1 MTDTSPVNPESA
13 TPATAGQWLRAVR
26 LRQGV
31 HLAVLSAALK
41 VPVKSLE
48 HLEADRHE
56 ELPGATF
63 VRALALSV
71 CRQLRVEP
79 GPVLALLP
87 ERDAQVAAVPP
98 TLQAALP
105 AGSGLVRH
113 DHRLRFYVFLVV
125 LMLVL
130 IAGLLFWPARS
141 SLPSLPAAAPGPAVT
156 TVPAQAPIASVQ
168 ERADAVMGAVTA
180 PVVSAVSTAS
190 ASSASS
196 APGPLASALTSPPSA
211 GATMSAPAPAVLA
224 PGQAPSAPSTLPPPT
239 LYLQAAGEC
248 WVEVRDARG
257 QVVLSL
263 LMQAGQSQSIHQP
276 APLRVVLGNAAVM
289 QAQVRGQRLDLAQHT
304 KITVARFEVQP

>member
-1 MTDTSPVNPESA
+1 MTDTSPFNPESA

-113 DHRLRFYVFLVV
+113 DRRLRFYAFLVV

-130 IAGLLFWPARS
+130 IAGLLFWPASS

-156 TVPAQAPIASVQ
+156 TAPVQAPIASFQ
-168 ERADAVMGAVTA
+168 ARADAVTD
-180 PVVSAVSTAS
+180 
-190 ASSASS
+190 
-196 APGPLASALTSPPSA
+196 ALTSPDVNAASA
-211 GATMSAPAPAVLA
+211 VATASAAGPVASVLTSPPPTAATMSAPAPAVLA

-263 LMQAGQSQSIHQP
+263 VMQAGQSQSIYQP

-289 QAQVRGQRLDLAQHT
+289 QAQVRGQRLDLVPHT

>member
-13 TPATAGQWLRAVR
+13 MPATAGQWLRAVR

-113 DHRLRFYVFLVV
+113 DRRLRFYAFLVV

-130 IAGLLFWPARS
+130 IAGLLFWPASS

-156 TVPAQAPIASVQ
+156 TAPVQAPIASVQ
-168 ERADAVMGAVTA
+168 ARADAVTDAVAA
-180 PVVSAVSTAS
+180 PVVSAAS
-190 ASSASS
+190 AAGPVASV
-196 APGPLASALTSPPSA
+196 LTSPPPTA
-211 GATMSAPAPAVLA
+211 ATMSAPAPAVLA
-224 PGQAPSAPSTLPPPT
+224 PGQAPPAPSTLPPPT
-239 LYLQAAGEC
+239 LYLLAAGEC

-263 LMQAGQSQSIHQP
+263 VMQAGQSQSIYQP

-289 QAQVRGQRLDLAQHT
+289 QAQVRGQRLDLVPHT